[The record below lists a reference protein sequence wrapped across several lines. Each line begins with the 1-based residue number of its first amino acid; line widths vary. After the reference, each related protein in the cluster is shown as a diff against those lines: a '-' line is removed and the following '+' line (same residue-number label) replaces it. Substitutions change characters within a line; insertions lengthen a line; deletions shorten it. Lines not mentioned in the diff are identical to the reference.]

1 MSPRSWTIRINDM
14 IRSIDEANSILKH
27 NNADEFKKDRAAVL
41 AAVAC
46 VFILG
51 EASNHIPESV
61 KQKYSEIPW
70 DQIRGMRNRVVHE
83 YFEVDEDIVWATCKF
98 DFVKLKP
105 LLLKITNTTNE

>member
-1 MSPRSWTIRINDM
+1 M
-14 IRSIDEANSILKH
+14 IRSIDEADSILKH
-27 NNADEFKKDRAAVL
+27 SSVDDFKKDRAAVL

-61 KQKYSEIPW
+61 KQKYTEIPW

-83 YFEVDEDIVWATCKF
+83 YFEVDEDIVWATCKS
-98 DFVKLKP
+98 DFVRLRP
-105 LLLKITNTTNE
+105 LLLKITNSSSE